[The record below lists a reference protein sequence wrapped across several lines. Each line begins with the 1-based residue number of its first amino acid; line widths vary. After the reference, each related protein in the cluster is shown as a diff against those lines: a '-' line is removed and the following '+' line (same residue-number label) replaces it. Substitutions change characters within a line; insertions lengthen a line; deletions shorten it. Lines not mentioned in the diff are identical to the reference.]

1 MKDTIFTSTMAPYIE
16 GFLNQK
22 RALGYKYDVEEYN
35 LLCFDKYWSD
45 TNGDIGDFTIE
56 TLSGWMKQRP
66 TEGKSTQALRISV
79 VKQLAL
85 YLNGLGKESYIPMDR
100 IRCPRPVVHILTVD
114 EITDLF
120 RVIDS
125 FRPRRQSP
133 GVTRMADGYRV
144 IFRLILTTGLR
155 RCEAVGLRI
164 QDINWDNNS
173 ISIYNAKGHKDR
185 VVFMAED
192 FSALLKEYI
201 TRNQLLMNTEWV
213 FPAADPSR
221 HFSGGALA
229 IRFRQFWN
237 ETRFAS
243 DAVKTPTIHSLRHTY
258 VVMRM
263 NAWMAQGV
271 DLDVMLPYLSR
282 ALGHKSTNETYYYY
296 HQVIEA
302 FRLIREKDRLAATVF
317 PEVRIR

>member
-1 MKDTIFTSTMAPYIE
+1 MAPYIE

-35 LLCFDKYWSD
+35 LFCFDKYWAD
-45 TNGDIGDFTIE
+45 TNGDTDDFTME
-56 TLSGWMKQRP
+56 ALSGWMKQRP
-66 TEGKSTQALRISV
+66 TEGKSTQSLRISV

-100 IRCPRPVVHILTVD
+100 IRCPRPVVHVLTAD
-114 EITDLF
+114 EIIDLF

-125 FRPRRQSP
+125 FKPRRQSP

-155 RCEAVGLRI
+155 RSEAVGLRI
-164 QDINWDNNS
+164 QDIEWSNNS

-201 TRNQLLMNTEWV
+201 AQNHSLMNTEWV

-221 HFSGGALA
+221 HFSDGALA

-243 DAVKTPTIHSLRHTY
+243 DASKPPTIHSLRHTY
-258 VVMRM
+258 VVMRIIT
-263 NAWMAQGV
+263 WMEQGA

-282 ALGHKSTNETYYYY
+282 APGHKSTNETFYYY
-296 HQVIEA
+296 HHVIEA
-302 FRLIREKDRLAATVF
+302 FHLIREKDRLAASVF